1 MLQITEITRNTETI
15 FQDSLATIQKTSF
28 EVHSPER
35 VLTTDLF
42 ILHLFLKEN
51 GVTDLKQD
59 TRAVFFC
66 IYLVLS
72 FIPNLMYNTA
82 MCTYVI

>member
-35 VLTTDLF
+35 VLTTHLF

-59 TRAVFFC
+59 TRAIFFFFLHFFGPFF
-66 IYLVLS
+66 YTK
-72 FIPNLMYNTA
+72 PN
-82 MCTYVI
+82 V